1 MTKHQ
6 DRAAQTTEMYCLTV
20 WRLDQGHGALRVSS
34 SEASPLGLLT
44 AASSFSMILP
54 VSVCVCVLISPC
66 YQDSSPIALGPTL
79 RTSFNPITSLKTL
92 SPNNLTPEV
101 LGVTT

>member
-20 WRLDQGHGALRVSS
+20 WRLDQDYGALRVSS
-34 SEASPLGLLT
+34 SEASLLGLLT
-44 AASSFSMILP
+44 AASSFSVTLP
-54 VSVCVCVLISPC
+54 LSVGVCVLIAPC

-79 RTSFNPITSLKTL
+79 RNSFNPITFLKTP
-92 SPNNLTPEV
+92 SPNTLTPEV

>member
-54 VSVCVCVLISPC
+54 VSVCVCPNLPLLSGQQSYCLRAHPKDLI
-66 YQDSSPIALGPTL
+66 
-79 RTSFNPITSLKTL
+79 
-92 SPNNLTPEV
+92 
-101 LGVTT
+101 